1 MNSIYIDANASN
13 SKIID
18 STTNNR
24 WEYQINGGL
33 SLPTGT
39 NISVASSFIN
49 QKGIA
54 GGSIEIEE
62 DIEEELVYGYYL
74 SDSQYSVPA
83 TGNLMDDPDEANNDN
98 PPGLDIM
105 APFNFLYNWLDL
117 YTNDGDTD
125 YTNAK
130 WAPSEE
136 RGRTENIMPL
146 MTLARTTAPP
156 GHPFKQKDNLTLETD
171 GWSYAIPLLSK
182 TTLKIKKGI
191 YTLEKLAD
199 IINAQLNGSELPD
212 NLAKTRFQKDKEDG
226 TFDGQLTNRG
236 FARQVKVEHTPEG
249 FSGELKPDGIKEEFD
264 FNGGMM
270 VRNHYQPRGG
280 ITQVDNVLNY
290 ESKMDGLEFTGAF
303 TLNLTPAQMSAW
315 YAEGGD
321 GDTQTSIGDYFLFD
335 SVGGIRALTA
345 SDTVIPSVFAVRP
358 KFFQEGID
366 YLKQDTP
373 NCIPYPNMTPTTNP
387 ATNGVFHYNIGDPQG
402 DPSKFAPSLFA
413 YRSDVLAANFNTQ
426 KGAHSQYCFGFEN
439 NSVVPP
445 YTQFGAVGQGRFP
458 STMYFQDTQAAPP
471 AGRGTSPSTYPFFNT
486 NSGLADF
493 NVFNDTNFFPNGAMT
508 VGTTNF
514 QISYDSQSS
523 LYKMSHLHEP
533 RKIPSYDKLGNKL
546 DNPSSE
552 CYYIQRTVDTDKD
565 INHVK
570 FPDLA
575 TTYSELF
582 YYEKTADNTQIEA
595 NVAVVNNNLNTLSQ
609 RLSGVMMR
617 NWAFSTAQKMR
628 TVEKPT
634 NKIGAYDDF
643 LTFDDF
649 FRTKE
654 EAKAAWATTIWAK
667 LGFQYEQICSTDSY
681 EKVKFYNHAEETVGG
696 FTTGAG
702 VSSSVISQVST
713 MFAREDRAAGDDK
726 KFDVATINA
735 GVQVYNNADIN
746 VPNRFCEVAFAE
758 PSTGELQHSRTY
770 QYQYSFY
777 DYAVMAPVQTAG
789 KEIQARELPTLSNNG
804 YFLITSNVGG
814 NTDVVHD
821 GSPVVLLDTVPKSNL
836 ANQDFIF
843 NRNDLV
849 HTLSNPV
856 NLNSIQI
863 NILNPDLSNPT
874 LNPNSSVLL
883 KIDYPVQK
891 PTVIREDFLDQQA
904 IQMLEQGITAEE
916 KAENKQTK
924 QK

>member
-1 MNSIYIDANASN
+1 MNSIYIDANAAN
-13 SKIID
+13 SKVID

-24 WEYQINGGL
+24 WEYKINGGL
-33 SLPTGT
+33 ALPTGT

-62 DIEEELVYGYYL
+62 DLEEELVYGYYM
-74 SDSQYSVPA
+74 SDSMYTVPA
-83 TGNLMDDPDEANNDN
+83 TGNLLNDPDEVNNDN
-98 PPGLDIM
+98 PPGLDI
-105 APFNFLYNWLDL
+105 AANFNMEYNWLNL
-117 YTNDGDTD
+117 YTNDADTD

-130 WAPSEE
+130 WATSLE

-146 MTLARTTAPP
+146 MTLARTKAPP
-156 GHPFKQKDNLTLETD
+156 GHPFKQADDLTLETD
-171 GWSYAIPLLSK
+171 GWSYAIPLISK
-182 TTLKIKKGI
+182 STLKIKKGI
-191 YTLEKLAD
+191 YTLDKLAD
-199 IINAQLNGSELPD
+199 IINGQLNGSELPD
-212 NLAKTRFQKDKEDG
+212 NVAKTRFQKDKEDG
-226 TFDGQLTNRG
+226 TFDGQLTNNG
-236 FARQVKVEHTPEG
+236 FARKVKVEHTPEG
-249 FSGELKPDGIKEEFD
+249 FSGTLVPDGVKEEFD

-280 ITQVDNVLNY
+280 ITQVSNVQNY
-290 ESKMDGLEFTGAF
+290 ESAMDGLEFTGAF
-303 TLNLTPAQMSAW
+303 QLDLTVQQMTDW
-315 YAEGGD
+315 YSEGGD
-321 GDTQTSIGDYFLFD
+321 GNTQAVIGEHFLYQ
-335 SVGGIRALTA
+335 SGIRALTA

-358 KFFQEGID
+358 KFFQESID
-366 YLKQDTP
+366 YVKQDTP
-373 NCIPYPNMTPTTNP
+373 NVITFPTMTSLTPSTN
-387 ATNGVFHYNIGDPQG
+387 NGVFHYNLGSPG
-402 DPSKFAPSLFA
+402 SNPAKFNPSLFA

-426 KGAHSQYCFGFEN
+426 MGAHSEYCFGFEN
-439 NSVVPP
+439 NTVVPP
-445 YTQFGAVGQGRFP
+445 YTQFGTVGNGRFP
-458 STMYFQDTQAAPP
+458 NTMYFQDTQG
-471 AGRGTSPSTYPFFNT
+471 GRGGQEPSNFPFFNA

-493 NVFNDTNFFPNGAMT
+493 NVFQDTNFFPNGAMT

-514 QISYDSQSS
+514 SIAYDNQAS

-546 DNPSSE
+546 DNPSAE
-552 CYYIQRTVDTDKD
+552 CYYIQRTLDTDKD
-565 INHVK
+565 INK
-570 FPDLA
+570 IKYPNLPA
-575 TTYSELF
+575 AYSELF
-582 YYEKTADNTQIEA
+582 YFEKTADQTQIEA
-595 NVAVVNNNLNTLSQ
+595 NVATVNNNLNTLCE

-617 NWAFSTAQKMR
+617 NWAFKTAQNLR
-628 TVEKPT
+628 TVEKPA
-634 NKIGAYDDF
+634 NKIQFYDDF

-649 FRTKE
+649 FRTNE

-667 LGFQYEQICSTDSY
+667 LGFQYEQICSTDSF
-681 EKVKFYNHAEETVGG
+681 EKAKFYNHAQETVGG

-702 VSSSVISQVST
+702 VSSSVITEVST
-713 MFAREDRAAGDDK
+713 LFANEDRK
-726 KFDVATINA
+726 KPTDSHFQIDTINA
-735 GVQVYNNADIN
+735 GVQFYNNSDIN
-746 VPNRFCEVAFAE
+746 VPNRFCEVAFTD
-758 PSTGELQHSRTY
+758 PGTGELQHSRTY

-777 DYAVMAPVQTAG
+777 DYAVMPPVQTSG

-821 GSPVVLLDTVPKSNL
+821 GSPVVLLDTVPRSNL

-849 HTLSNPV
+849 HTLTNPI

-874 LNPNSSVLL
+874 LAPNSSVLL

-891 PTVIREDFLDQQA
+891 QTVIQSAFIDSQA
-904 IQMLEQGITAEE
+904 VQMVEKNVLAEE
-916 KAENKQTK
+916 KAENKQSK

>member
-24 WEYQINGGL
+24 WEYKINGGL

-62 DIEEELVYGYYL
+62 DIEEDLVYGYYM
-74 SDSQYSVPA
+74 SDSQYTVPA
-83 TGNLMDDPDEANNDN
+83 TGNLLNDPDEANSDN
-98 PPGLDIM
+98 PPGLDIA
-105 APFNFLYNWLDL
+105 APFAFEYNWLDL

-130 WAPSEE
+130 WAPSLE

-156 GHPFKQKDNLTLETD
+156 GQPFKQKDNLTLETD
-171 GWSYAIPLLSK
+171 GWSYAVPLLSK
-182 TTLKIKKGI
+182 TTIKIKKGV
-191 YTLEKLAD
+191 YTLDKLAD

-212 NLAKTRFQKDKEDG
+212 NVAKTRFQQDKEDG
-226 TFDGQLTNRG
+226 TFDGQLTNGG
-236 FARQVKVEHTPEG
+236 FARKVKVEHTQAG
-249 FSGELKPDGIKEEFD
+249 FSGTLAPDGIKEAFD
-264 FNGGMM
+264 FNGGML
-270 VRNHYQPRGG
+270 VRNHYQPRGS
-280 ITQVDNVLNY
+280 ITQVSNVINY
-290 ESKMDGLEFTGAF
+290 ENTADGLEFTGAF
-303 TLNLTPAQMSAW
+303 TKNLTAAEMTAW

-321 GDTQTSIGDYFLFD
+321 GPTQTSIGDYFLFD

-358 KFFQEGID
+358 KFFQESID

-373 NCIPYPNMTPTTNP
+373 NCIPYPNMTPGTNP
-387 ATNGVFHYNIGDPQG
+387 ATNGVYHYDIGSPG
-402 DPSKFAPSLFA
+402 SNPAKFNPSLFA

-426 KGAHSQYCFGFEN
+426 KGAHSEYCFGFEN
-439 NSVVPP
+439 NTIVPP
-445 YTQFGAVGQGRFP
+445 YTQFGTIGQGRFP
-458 STMYFQDTQAAPP
+458 STMYFQNTAAAPP
-471 AGRGTSPSTYPFFNT
+471 TGRGQTPSTFPFFNS

-493 NVFNDTNFFPNGAMT
+493 NRFQDTNFFPNGAMT

-514 QISYDSQSS
+514 SISFDNQSS

-546 DNPSSE
+546 TNPSAE

-565 INHVK
+565 INKIK
-570 FPDLA
+570 FPSLPA
-575 TTYSELF
+575 AYSELF
-582 YYEKTADNTQIEA
+582 YFEKTADQTQIET
-595 NVAVVNNNLNTLSQ
+595 NVETVNNNLNTLSE
-609 RLSGVMMR
+609 RLTGVFMR
-617 NWAFSTAQKMR
+617 NWAFNTAQKMR

-634 NKIGAYDDF
+634 NKLGNYDDF

-667 LGFQYEQICSTDSY
+667 LGFQYEQICSTDSF

-702 VSSSVISQVST
+702 VSSSVITEVST
-713 MFAREDRAAGDDK
+713 MFAKEDRDK
-726 KFDVATINA
+726 DTKFQIDTINA
-735 GVQVYNNADIN
+735 GVAFYNNSDIN
-746 VPNRFCEVAFAE
+746 VPNRFCQVAFVD
-758 PSTGELQHSRTY
+758 PDQGEQQSNRAY

-777 DYAVMAPVQTAG
+777 DYAVMAPVQTTG

-849 HTLSNPV
+849 HTLSNPI

-863 NILNPDLSNPT
+863 NILNPDLTNPT

-891 PTVIREDFLDQQA
+891 QTVIQASFLDEQVV
-904 IQMLEQGITAEE
+904 QMVEKNVIAEE

-924 QK
+924 EK

>member
-24 WEYQINGGL
+24 WEYKINGGL

-54 GGSIEIEE
+54 GGSIEIDE
-62 DIEEELVYGYYL
+62 DIEEELVYGYYM
-74 SDSQYSVPA
+74 SDSLYTVPA
-83 TGNLMDDPDEANNDN
+83 TGNLMDDPDESNNDN
-98 PPGLDIM
+98 PPGLDIA

-130 WAPSEE
+130 WAPSLE

-146 MTLARTTAPP
+146 MTLARTKAPS
-156 GHPFKQKDNLTLETD
+156 GTPFKQFGNLSLETD
-171 GWSYAIPLLSK
+171 GWSYAIPLLGK
-182 TTLKIKKGI
+182 TTLKVKKGV
-191 YTLEKLAD
+191 YTLDKLAD

-212 NLAKTRFQKDKEDG
+212 NVAKTRFQKDKEDG

-236 FARQVKVEHTPEG
+236 FARQVKVEHTQEG
-249 FSGELKPDGIKEEFD
+249 FSGELKPDGVKEEFD

-270 VRNHYQPRGG
+270 VRNHYQPRGS
-280 ITQVDNVLNY
+280 ITQVANVQNY
-290 ESKMDGLEFTGAF
+290 EAAIDGLEFTGAF
-303 TLNLTPAQMSAW
+303 EFRPTAAEMADW
-315 YAEGGD
+315 YTIGSVSQ
-321 GDTQTSIGDYFLFD
+321 TQANADNFFREN
-335 SVGGIRALTA
+335 IRALDASNTA
-345 SDTVIPSVFAVRP
+345 VPSVFAVRP

-366 YLKQDTP
+366 YVKQDKDSV
-373 NCIPYPNMTPTTNP
+373 ILAP
-387 ATNGVFHYNIGDPQG
+387 ALLEQDVEPPVPANNGFGHYTFSPAGDPT
-402 DPSKFAPSLFA
+402 KFAPSFFA

-426 KGAHSQYCFGFEN
+426 KGTHSQYCFGFEN

-445 YTQFGAVGQGRFP
+445 YTQFGQVGDGRFP
-458 STMYFQDTQAAPP
+458 NTMYFQDTQAAPP
-471 AGRGTSPSTYPFFNT
+471 NGRGQTPSTFPFFNA

-493 NVFNDTNFFPNGAMT
+493 NVFSDTNFFPNGAMT

-514 QISYDSQSS
+514 QLSYDNQSS

-546 DNPSSE
+546 DNPSAE
-552 CYYIQRTVDTDKD
+552 CYYIQRTVNTDKD
-565 INHVK
+565 INHIK

-582 YYEKTADNTQIEA
+582 YFEKTADNTQIEA
-595 NVAVVNNNLNTLSQ
+595 NVGVVNNNLNTLSQ

-617 NWAFSTAQKMR
+617 NWAFNTAQKMR
-628 TVEKPT
+628 TVEKPD
-634 NKIGAYDDF
+634 NKISFYDDF
-643 LTFDDF
+643 LTFDEF

-654 EAKAAWATTIWAK
+654 EAKAAWATTLWAK

-713 MFAREDRAAGDDK
+713 MFAKEDRAAGDDK
-726 KFDVATINA
+726 KFDVDTINA
-735 GVQVYNNADIN
+735 GVQFFNNADIN
-746 VPNRFCEVAFAE
+746 VPNRFCEVAFAD
-758 PSTGELQHSRTY
+758 PDQGELQHSRTY

-777 DYAVMAPVQTAG
+777 DYAVMPPVQTSG

-804 YFLITSNVGG
+804 YFLITSNIGG

-863 NILNPDLSNPT
+863 NILNPDLTNPT

-916 KAENKQTK
+916 KAENKQINK
-924 QK
+924 K

>member
-13 SKIID
+13 SKVID

-24 WEYQINGGL
+24 WEYKINGGL
-33 SLPTGT
+33 ALPTGT

-62 DIEEELVYGYYL
+62 DLEEELVYGYYM
-74 SDSQYSVPA
+74 SDSMYTVPA
-83 TGNLMDDPDEANNDN
+83 TGNLLNDPDEVNNDN
-98 PPGLDIM
+98 PPGLDIA
-105 APFNFLYNWLDL
+105 APINTAYNWLNL
-117 YTNDGDTD
+117 YTNDADTD

-130 WAPSEE
+130 WAPSLE

-146 MTLARTTAPP
+146 MTLARTAAPP
-156 GHPFKQKDNLTLETD
+156 SVPFKQADDLTLETD
-171 GWSYAIPLLSK
+171 AWSYAIPLISK
-182 TTLKIKKGI
+182 STLKIKKGI
-191 YTLEKLAD
+191 YTLDKLAD
-199 IINAQLNGSELPD
+199 IINGQLNGSELPD
-212 NLAKTRFQKDKEDG
+212 NVAKTRFQKDKEDNK
-226 TFDGQLTNRG
+226 FDGQLTNNG
-236 FARQVKVEHTPEG
+236 FARKVKVEHTPEG
-249 FSGELKPDGIKEEFD
+249 FSGELKPDGVKEEFD

-280 ITQVDNVLNY
+280 ITQVSNVQNY
-290 ESKMDGLEFTGAF
+290 EKYIDGLEFTGAF
-303 TLNLTPAQMSAW
+303 TVAPTTAQMTAW
-315 YAEGGD
+315 YSEGG
-321 GDTQTSIGDYFLFD
+321 GGNTQQSIANSFLLENTA
-335 SVGGIRALTA
+335 IRALTA
-345 SDTVIPSVFAVRP
+345 DDNVIPSVFAVRP
-358 KFFQEGID
+358 KFFQESID
-366 YLKQDTP
+366 YVKQGVENVILFPT
-373 NCIPYPNMTPTTNP
+373 MTDLTP
-387 ATNGVFHYNIGDPQG
+387 ATNGLYHYNLGSPG
-402 DPSKFAPSLFA
+402 SNPSKFNPSFFA

-426 KGAHSQYCFGFEN
+426 MGAHSQYCLGFEN
-439 NSVVPP
+439 NTVVPP
-445 YTQFGAVGQGRFP
+445 YTQFGTVGNGRFP
-458 STMYFQDTQAAPP
+458 NTMYFQDTQG
-471 AGRGTSPSTYPFFNT
+471 GRGGQEPSNFPFFNA

-493 NVFNDTNFFPNGAMT
+493 NVFADTNFFPNGAMT

-514 QISYDSQSS
+514 SIAYDNQAS

-546 DNPSSE
+546 DNPSAE
-552 CYYIQRTVDTDKD
+552 CYYIQRTLDTDKD
-565 INHVK
+565 INHIK

-582 YYEKTADNTQIEA
+582 YFEKTADQTQIAA
-595 NVAVVNNNLNTLSQ
+595 NVATVNNNLNTLCE

-617 NWAFSTAQKMR
+617 NWAFKTAQNLR
-628 TVEKPT
+628 TVEKPVG
-634 NKIGAYDDF
+634 KILFYDDF

-667 LGFQYEQICSTDSY
+667 LGFQYEQICSTDSF
-681 EKVKFYNHAEETVGG
+681 EKAKFYNHAQETVGG

-702 VSSSVISQVST
+702 VSSSVITEVST
-713 MFAREDRAAGDDK
+713 LFANENRKATDS
-726 KFDVATINA
+726 KFKNVQSINA
-735 GVQVYNNADIN
+735 GVQFYNNSDIN
-746 VPNRFCEVAFAE
+746 VPNRFCEVAFAD
-758 PSTGELQHSRTY
+758 PGTGELQNSRVY

-777 DYAVMAPVQTAG
+777 DYAVMPPVQTSG

-821 GSPVVLLDTVPKSNL
+821 GSPVVLLDTVPRSNL

-849 HTLSNPV
+849 HTLTNPI

-874 LNPNSSVLL
+874 LAPNSSVLL

-891 PTVIREDFLDQQA
+891 QTVIQSAFIDSQEV
-904 IQMLEQGITAEE
+904 QMVEKNVLAEE
-916 KAENKQTK
+916 KAENKQSK

>member
-13 SKIID
+13 SKVID

-24 WEYQINGGL
+24 WEYKINGGL

-62 DIEEELVYGYYL
+62 DIEEDLVYGYYM
-74 SDSQYSVPA
+74 SDSQYTVPA
-83 TGNLMDDPDEANNDN
+83 TGNLLNDPDEANGDN
-98 PPGLDIM
+98 PPGLDIA
-105 APFNFLYNWLDL
+105 APFAFEYNWLDL

-130 WAPSEE
+130 WAPSLE

-146 MTLARTTAPP
+146 MTLARTKAPP
-156 GHPFKQKDNLTLETD
+156 GHPFKQADDLTLETD

-191 YTLEKLAD
+191 YTLDKLAD

-212 NLAKTRFQKDKEDG
+212 NVAKTRFQQDKEDG
-226 TFDGQLTNRG
+226 NFDGQLTNGG
-236 FARQVKVEHTPEG
+236 FARKVKVEHTQEG
-249 FSGELKPDGIKEEFD
+249 FAGELAPQGIKETFD
-264 FNGGMM
+264 FNGGML

-280 ITQVDNVLNY
+280 ITQVNTVQNY
-290 ESKMDGLEFTGAF
+290 ESTLDGLEFTGAF
-303 TLNLTPAQMSAW
+303 QFNATAAQMTAW
-315 YAEGGD
+315 YSEGGG
-321 GDTQTSIGDYFLFD
+321 GDTQQNIATHFVLGDTS
-335 SVGGIRALTA
+335 IRALTA
-345 SDTVIPSVFAVRP
+345 EDNVIPSVFAVRP
-358 KFFQEGID
+358 KFFQESID
-366 YLKQDTP
+366 YVKQDDENVIVFPT
-373 NCIPYPNMTPTTNP
+373 MTDLTP
-387 ATNGVFHYNIGDPQG
+387 ATNGLYHFNLGAPG
-402 DPSKFAPSLFA
+402 SNPAKFNPSLFA

-426 KGAHSQYCFGFEN
+426 KGAHSEYCFGFEN
-439 NSVVPP
+439 NTIVPP
-445 YTQFGAVGQGRFP
+445 YTQFGTVGNGRFP
-458 STMYFQDTQAAPP
+458 STMYFQNTAAAPP
-471 AGRGTSPSTYPFFNT
+471 AGRGQTPSTFPFFNS

-493 NVFNDTNFFPNGAMT
+493 NVFSDTNFFPNGAMT

-514 QISYDSQSS
+514 SISFDNQSS

-546 DNPSSE
+546 TNPSAE

-565 INHVK
+565 INKVK
-570 FPDLA
+570 FPDLPA
-575 TTYSELF
+575 SYSELF
-582 YYEKTADNTQIEA
+582 YFEKTADKTQIEA
-595 NVAVVNNNLNTLSQ
+595 NVATVNNNLNTLTE
-609 RLSGVMMR
+609 RLTGVFMR
-617 NWAFSTAQKMR
+617 NWAFNTAQKMR
-628 TVEKPT
+628 TVEKPA
-634 NKIGAYDDF
+634 NKITNYDDF

-667 LGFQYEQICSTDSY
+667 LGFQYEQICSTDSF

-702 VSSSVISQVST
+702 VSSSVITEVST
-713 MFAREDRAAGDDK
+713 MFAKEDRDK
-726 KFDVATINA
+726 DTKFQIDTINA
-735 GVQVYNNADIN
+735 GVAFYNNSDIN
-746 VPNRFCEVAFAE
+746 VPNRFCQVAFVD
-758 PSTGELQHSRTY
+758 PDQGEQQSNRAY

-777 DYAVMAPVQTAG
+777 DYAVMAPVQTTG

-849 HTLSNPV
+849 HTLSNPI

-863 NILNPDLSNPT
+863 NILNPDLTNPT

-891 PTVIREDFLDQQA
+891 QTVIQASFLDEQVV
-904 IQMLEQGITAEE
+904 QMVEKNIIAEE

-924 QK
+924 EK

>member
-24 WEYQINGGL
+24 WEYKINGGL

-62 DIEEELVYGYYL
+62 DIEEELVYGYYM
-74 SDSQYSVPA
+74 SDSQYTVPA
-83 TGNLMDDPDEANNDN
+83 TGNLMDDPDESNNDN
-98 PPGLDIM
+98 PPGLDIA

-130 WAPSEE
+130 WATSEE

-146 MTLARTTAPP
+146 LTLARCQAPP
-156 GHPFKQKDNLTLETD
+156 GHPFKQSTDLTLETD

-182 TTLKIKKGI
+182 STLKIKKGI

-249 FSGELKPDGIKEEFD
+249 FAGELAPQGIKEEFD

-280 ITQVDNVLNY
+280 ITQVAGVLNY
-290 ESKMDGLEFTGAF
+290 ESKTDGLEFTGAF
-303 TLNLTPAQMSAW
+303 QLDLTAQQMTDW
-315 YAEGGD
+315 YNEGGS
-321 GDTQTSIGDYFLFD
+321 GDTQVFVGEHFLY
-335 SVGGIRALTA
+335 SPTGIRALTA
-345 SDTVIPSVFAVRP
+345 NDTVIPSVFAVRP
-358 KFFQEGID
+358 NFFKQSID
-366 YLKQDTP
+366 YVKQGVENVIVFPTMTDLTP
-373 NCIPYPNMTPTTNP
+373 S
-387 ATNGVFHYNIGDPQG
+387 TNGLFHYNTGDPQG
-402 DPSKFAPSLFA
+402 DPSPFAPSLFA
-413 YRSDVLAANFNTQ
+413 YRADVLASNFNTQ
-426 KGAHSQYCFGFEN
+426 KGNHSQYCFGFEN
-439 NSVVPP
+439 NSIVPP
-445 YTQFGAVGQGRFP
+445 YTQFGTVGNGRFP
-458 STMYFQDTQAAPP
+458 NTMYFQNTAAAPP
-471 AGRGTSPSTYPFFNT
+471 TGRGQPPSNFPFFNA

-493 NVFNDTNFFPNGAMT
+493 NTFSDTNFFPNGAMT

-514 QISYDSQSS
+514 EISYDSQSS

-546 DNPSSE
+546 DNPSAE

-565 INHVK
+565 INHIK

-582 YYEKTADNTQIEA
+582 YFEKTADNTQIEA
-595 NVAVVNNNLNTLSQ
+595 NVATVNNNLNTLSQ

-617 NWAFSTAQKMR
+617 NWAFNTAQKMR
-628 TVEKPT
+628 TVEKPVG
-634 NKIGAYDDF
+634 KIEFYDDF
-643 LTFDDF
+643 LTFDEF

-681 EKVKFYNHAEETVGG
+681 EKAKFYNHAEETIGG

-702 VSSSVISQVST
+702 VSSSVITQVST
-713 MFAREDRAAGDDK
+713 MFAKEDRAAGDDK
-726 KFDVATINA
+726 KFDVSTINA
-735 GVQVYNNADIN
+735 GVQFYNNADIN
-746 VPNRFCEVAFAE
+746 VPNRFCEVAFAD
-758 PSTGELQHSRTY
+758 PDAGELQHSRAY

-777 DYAVMAPVQTAG
+777 DYAIMAPVQTSG

-863 NILNPDLSNPT
+863 NILNPDLTNPT

-891 PTVIREDFLDQQA
+891 QTVIQA
-904 IQMLEQGITAEE
+904 SVVDNQVVQMVEKNVIAEE
-916 KAENKQTK
+916 KAENKQK
-924 QK
+924 